1 MSIFRRYNRAPDTA
15 VVTRTFPTAKDRFG
29 ATDILNFEGSDGEGF
44 YNRREPVST
53 DIAKVYWRITFVLYA
68 AIILFV
74 LLSY

>member
-1 MSIFRRYNRAPDTA
+1 MNIFRRYNRAPGTA
-15 VVTRTFPTAKDRFG
+15 VVTRAIATAKDRFG

-44 YNRREPVST
+44 YNRREPVSAN
-53 DIAKVYWRITFVLYA
+53 IAKMYWRITFVLYA

>member
-1 MSIFRRYNRAPDTA
+1 MSIFRRYNRAPDRA
-15 VVTRTFPTAKDRFG
+15 IVTRTLPTARDRFG

>member
-1 MSIFRRYNRAPDTA
+1 MSIFRRYNRAPDRA
-15 VVTRTFPTAKDRFG
+15 IVTRTLPTARDRFG
-29 ATDILNFEGSDGEGF
+29 ATDILSFEGSDGEGF